1 MWGLSHYDCAL
12 GTAFLTLWYGK
23 KTKKE
28 KRKKESSFFCFKYLE
43 DTPKG
48 EGEKALNK
56 RINKIAFGHFIFFFF
71 CVDLDFLRVVLLCYK
86 KTDFFFVFSPQSA
99 DKFVIVSGPMALKFG
114 YKRLEPT

>member
-56 RINKIAFGHFIFFFF
+56 RINKIAFGHFIIFFF

-86 KTDFFFVFSPQSA
+86 KTDFFSLFLRSLLTNS
-99 DKFVIVSGPMALKFG
+99 
-114 YKRLEPT
+114 